1 VTKITHPDYFLP
13 VVEAIQGIE
22 TFRTGATEPML
33 IRGICRTTQEK
44 SDYVVK
50 YINSPRMSIDASCR
64 ELLAAFIAKE
74 LEMNVAE
81 PAIINVTPEF
91 VDSLGGKAA
100 IKYASNSIGLNFG
113 TKYFGQGF
121 FEFIRNQHL
130 TAKQFEQA
138 ERIFAL
144 DIFISNADRNVDK
157 QNMLT
162 DGEKIMIF
170 DHELAFGFV
179 LDIIKNPTPWIIGD
193 AERYWIKNHFFYP
206 ALRENEHNF
215 DNFVESFEVL
225 DQNFWDKAVVL
236 IPDEWKTQQVD
247 QIKTNLT
254 ALIKN
259 KSIFLQELYK
269 VLS

>member
-1 VTKITHPDYFLP
+1 MTKISHPDYFLP
-13 VVEAIQGIE
+13 VVEAIEGNE
-22 TFRTGATEPML
+22 VLLTGTTEPML
-33 IRGICRTTQEK
+33 IRGICRATHEK

-50 YINSPRMSIDASCR
+50 YLKSPRMSVQSSCR

-91 VDSLGGKAA
+91 VDTLRGKEGY
-100 IKYASNSIGLNFG
+100 KHASNSIGLNFG

-121 FEFIRNQHL
+121 FQFIRNQHL

-144 DIFISNADRNVDK
+144 DIFISNADRNEEK
-157 QNMLT
+157 RNMLT
-162 DGEKIMIF
+162 DGETIMIF

-179 LDIIKNPTPWIIGD
+179 MDIIKNPKPWIISEAD
-193 AERYWIKNHFFYP
+193 KTWIKKHFFYP
-206 ALRENEHNF
+206 ALRDNEHNF
-215 DNFVESFEVL
+215 DNFVETFEVL
-225 DQNFWDKAVVL
+225 DQNFWDKAVDL
-236 IPDEWKTQQVD
+236 IPDEWKNEQVD

-254 ALIKN
+254 SLIRN
-259 KSIFLQELYK
+259 KSIFLEELYK